1 MARWLIIREDDQIRV
16 AYLNLITGI
25 RYELGTL
32 TLDVE
37 DEAVVEWIFDHAGP
51 AYGDHIHLS
60 DGSTLHFQASSACA

>member
-1 MARWLIIREDDQIRV
+1 MARWLILRESDKVQV

-32 TLDVE
+32 TPDVE
-37 DEAVVEWIFDHAGP
+37 DAEVVDWIFTHAGP

-60 DGSTLHFQASSACA
+60 DGSTLHFQNSAACA